1 MKDQVKVCGIIL
13 SVYPIGENDRRL
25 TILTKERGK
34 IQVFARGCRKPNHPL
49 FGVTQPLIF
58 CEFMLTEGRSFN
70 YLNSAEGKEY
80 FPSLKTDLDM
90 IYYSSYFAELA
101 EYFTV
106 EGMDER
112 NILNL
117 LYVTFKAMER
127 RQMTL
132 PLIRRIYE
140 YRILQYYGIG
150 LEVFHCLSCGSEE
163 EFPALL
169 IQNGGVYC
177 SECIEKMS
185 LDRENL
191 TKLTPSLLYT
201 LQYVSAAP
209 LGRLYSFKLSEEAF
223 AEFSFIVNRFLRA
236 HVPHQFRSGKMLE
249 ML

>member
-80 FPSLKTDLDM
+80 FPLLKTDLDM

-127 RQMTL
+127 RQMSL

-140 YRILQYYGIG
+140 YRILQFYGIG
-150 LEVFHCLSCGSEE
+150 LEVFRCLSCGCEE
-163 EFPALL
+163 QFPALL
-169 IQNGGVYC
+169 IHNGGVYC
-177 SECIEKMS
+177 SDCIEKLS
-185 LDRENL
+185 LNQESL

-209 LGRLYSFKLSEEAF
+209 LGRLYSFNLSDEAL
-223 AEFSFIVNRFLRA
+223 AEFSWIVKHFMRV